1 MAFFSWSE
9 GIPVDK
15 LLRNPLTIALFIL
28 PVFVVY
34 SLIIPIP
41 LLTSLG
47 LSGFDWNLL
56 GPMKWVGIRN
66 FVNLFTNDFILMQAM
81 RNTIVYLLFSI
92 LLQLPMAFVLANIL
106 GTNLPGRNAF
116 RTILYMP
123 VTFSGVAVSLIW
135 YFFYHPTVG
144 LLNQLIRLLGNPS
157 FHLAW
162 LGTASTALGAVIVSV
177 AWQWTGYHMVI
188 YLSGMASIP
197 EEVIESAR
205 MDGANGFQLARYI
218 VFPFLLPMLSVSTV
232 LITTSSLKSFDSI
245 YIMTDGGP
253 NHATEVLASHMYVK
267 SFAQL
272 KYGYGSAIGVL
283 LFVLCL
289 VATVLIRRAYRA
301 LGEED
306 FEA

>member
-1 MAFFSWSE
+1 M
-9 GIPVDK
+9 
-15 LLRNPLTIALFIL
+15 LRNGGTIALFIL
-28 PVFVVY
+28 PVFLVY

-41 LLTSLG
+41 LITSLV

-56 GPMKWVGIRN
+56 GPMKFIGLRN
-66 FVNLFTNDFILMQAM
+66 FINLFTTDFILMQAL
-81 RNTIVYLLFSI
+81 RNTLVYLVFSI
-92 LLQLPMAFVLANIL
+92 LLQLPMAFLLANIL
-106 GTNLPGRNAF
+106 GANLPGRNAF

-135 YFFYHPTVG
+135 YFFYHRRSVEPVHPIDRVCKLPPG
-144 LLNQLIRLLGNPS
+144 VAR
-157 FHLAW
+157 H
-162 LGTASTALGAVIVSV
+162 GTARARRRHRERCM
-177 AWQWTGYHMVI
+177 QWTGYHMVL
-188 YLSGMASIP
+188 YLAGMASIP
-197 EEVIESAR
+197 DEVIESAR
-205 MDGANGFQLARYI
+205 MDGANALQLARHI
-218 VFPFLLPMLSVSTV
+218 IFPFLLPMLSVSTV

-283 LFVLCL
+283 LFILCV
-289 VATVLIRRAYRA
+289 VATLIIRRTYKS

-306 FEA
+306 FEE

>member
-1 MAFFSWSE
+1 M
-9 GIPVDK
+9 DK
-15 LLRNPLTIALFIL
+15 MLRNPWTIALFIL
-28 PVFVVY
+28 PVFLVY
-34 SLIIPIP
+34 SLIIPVP
-41 LLTSLG
+41 LVTSLV
-47 LSGFDWNLL
+47 LSGFEWNLL
-56 GPMKWVGIRN
+56 APMKFVGARN
-66 FVNLFTNDFILMQAM
+66 FINLFTNDFILMQAM
-81 RNTIVYLLFSI
+81 RNTFVYLVFSI
-92 LLQLPMAFVLANIL
+92 LLQLPMAFLLANIL
-106 GTNLPGRNAF
+106 GMDLPGRNAF

-135 YFFYHPTVG
+135 YFFYHPSIG
-144 LLNQLIRLLGNPS
+144 LLNQLIRLIGFPD

-162 LGTASTALGAVIVSV
+162 LGKESTALGAVIVSV
-177 AWQWTGYHMVI
+177 AWQWTGYHMVL

-197 EEVIESAR
+197 DEVIESAR
-205 MDGANGFQLARYI
+205 IDGANALQLSRHI
-218 VFPFLLPMLSVSTV
+218 IFPFLLPMLSVSTV

-283 LFVLCL
+283 LFILCII
-289 VATVLIRRAYRA
+289 ATVIIRRTYKA

-306 FEA
+306 FEE

>member
-1 MAFFSWSE
+1 M
-9 GIPVDK
+9 
-15 LLRNPLTIALFIL
+15 LRNRWTIALFIL
-28 PVFVVY
+28 PVFMVY
-34 SLIIPIP
+34 SLVIP
-41 LLTSLG
+41 LPLATSLV

-56 GPMKWVGIRN
+56 SPMKFIGLRN

-81 RNTIVYLLFSI
+81 GNTFVYLVFSV
-92 LLQLPMAFVLANIL
+92 LLQLPMAFFLANIL
-106 GTNLPGRNAF
+106 GTNLPWKNTF
-116 RTILYMP
+116 RTIFYLP

-135 YFFYHPTVG
+135 YFFYHPSVG
-144 LLNQLIRLLGNPS
+144 LLNQFIRMIGFPD

-162 LGTASTALGAVIVSV
+162 LGTQSTALGAVIVSV
-177 AWQWTGYHMVI
+177 AWQWTGYHMVL
-188 YLSGMASIP
+188 YLAGMASIP
-197 EEVIESAR
+197 VEVIESAR
-205 MDGANGFQLARYI
+205 IDGANALQLARHI
-218 VFPFLLPMLSVSTV
+218 IFPFLLPMLSVSTV

-245 YIMTDGGP
+245 YIMTEGGP

-283 LFVLCL
+283 LFIFCV
-289 VATVLIRRAYRA
+289 VATLIIRRTYKL